1 MSNLYA
7 EEELN
12 KCSKQELITIN
23 LALQAQV
30 EKLNENL
37 ESLIEQLRIANAQ
50 RFGRKTER
58 LSEIAGQLSFFNEP
72 EAYAD
77 DDAPE
82 PDPDDVLPKKEKRKK
97 QKGKRDEDLKDFPV
111 ETFDHD
117 VPEDELNRAFGTGNW
132 RQMPDETYKRLRYQ
146 PASWT
151 VEVHNVKVYV
161 GTGGDKQDEFLRGDR
176 PKDLI
181 RNSIVTPSLAAAIM
195 NAKYV
200 ASLPLNRISEEFL
213 RFGVDISR
221 QTMSNWMITCANRYF
236 RPLYNVL
243 HEILLTYHVNQA
255 DETPVEVTKDGRP
268 AGAQSY
274 MWVHRSGEFYTER
287 PIVLYEYQKTR
298 HHEHPLA
305 FYRDFKG
312 ILVSDSLQQYHLI
325 ERELPDLI
333 SANCWAHAR
342 RSFADAIKG
351 IGKKD
356 RETIKRS
363 VAYQALTRIATIYKL
378 EGTLRELSPEERL
391 AARQET
397 ILPLVDEFFAWVKE
411 RVADTSVLPKG
422 ETAKG
427 LNFCLNQ
434 EKYLRVFLTD
444 GEVPIDNSASERSIR
459 TFCIGKKNW
468 VLIDSIRGAHASAI
482 IYSLSETAK
491 LNQLNPYYYF
501 EHVLCELPKLMDK
514 DGNIEREKL
523 LPLLPWAEE
532 LPEKCRKK
540 VRR

>member
-23 LALQAQV
+23 LALQTQV

-82 PDPDDVLPKKEKRKK
+82 PDPDDVLPEKEKRKK
-97 QKGKRDEDLKDFPV
+97 HKGKRDEDLKDFPV
-111 ETFDHD
+111 EMFDHD
-117 VPEDELNRAFGTGNW
+117 VPEDELNKTF
-132 RQMPDETYKRLRYQ
+132 
-146 PASWT
+146 
-151 VEVHNVKVYV
+151 

-181 RNSIVTPSLAAAIM
+181 RNSIVTPSLVAAIM

-213 RFGVDISR
+213 RFGVNISR
-221 QTMSNWMITCANRYF
+221 QTMSNWMITCADRYF
-236 RPLYNVL
+236 QPLYNVL

-268 AGAQSY
+268 AGTQSY
-274 MWVHRSGEFYTER
+274 MWVHRSGEFYTDR

-305 FYRDFKG
+305 FYKDFKG
-312 ILVSDSLQQYHLI
+312 VLVSDSLQ
-325 ERELPDLI
+325 
-333 SANCWAHAR
+333 
-342 RSFADAIKG
+342 
-351 IGKKD
+351 
-356 RETIKRS
+356 
-363 VAYQALTRIATIYKL
+363 
-378 EGTLRELSPEERL
+378 
-391 AARQET
+391 
-397 ILPLVDEFFAWVKE
+397 
-411 RVADTSVLPKG
+411 
-422 ETAKG
+422 
-427 LNFCLNQ
+427 
-434 EKYLRVFLTD
+434 
-444 GEVPIDNSASERSIR
+444 
-459 TFCIGKKNW
+459 
-468 VLIDSIRGAHASAI
+468 
-482 IYSLSETAK
+482 
-491 LNQLNPYYYF
+491 
-501 EHVLCELPKLMDK
+501 
-514 DGNIEREKL
+514 
-523 LPLLPWAEE
+523 
-532 LPEKCRKK
+532 
-540 VRR
+540 